1 MPLLDGSISIT
12 LEKKKTAVGPDVA
25 FYEGK
30 IASAKFFAHEVLPR
44 VVSEMQFVPKSDL
57 LIMELSEDAF

>member
-1 MPLLDGSISIT
+1 
-12 LEKKKTAVGPDVA
+12 
-25 FYEGK
+25 
-30 IASAKFFAHEVLPR
+30 VLPR